1 MTFMF
6 PRFTPAMPTAG
17 RMIVRRRNDCGTD
30 HRVRMVP
37 ATTEDAVEQHRQ
49 QC

>member
-1 MTFMF
+1 MTLMF
-6 PRFTPAMPTAG
+6 PRFTPAMPAAV
-17 RMIVRRRNDCGTD
+17 RMFIRRSNVCGTD
-30 HRVRMVP
+30 HRVHMVP